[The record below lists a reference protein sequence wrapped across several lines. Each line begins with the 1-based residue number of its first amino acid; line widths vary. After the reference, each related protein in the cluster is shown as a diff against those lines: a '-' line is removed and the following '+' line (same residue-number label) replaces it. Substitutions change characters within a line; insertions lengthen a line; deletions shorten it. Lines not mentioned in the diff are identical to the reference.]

1 MMVKKIAVLRA
12 NALGDLIFVL
22 PALQA
27 LRDHYPLAEIVYLGK
42 RWHGE
47 YLSERPS
54 PVNRAVVITPYPGV
68 GESADFLVIDN

>member
-1 MMVKKIAVLRA
+1 MMVKKIAILRA

-42 RWHGE
+42 RWHE
-47 YLSERPS
+47 
-54 PVNRAVVITPYPGV
+54 
-68 GESADFLVIDN
+68 